1 MFSAASVHKKWGT
14 CSAGVSLRKNQ
25 LCKSI
30 CNGGIQRTAATRYLD
45 YLDFLDY
52 LVHLEYLECLD
63 YLARL
68 VHLEYF
74 ECLDY
79 LAR

>member
-1 MFSAASVHKKWGT
+1 MCF
-14 CSAGVSLRKNQ
+14 C
-25 LCKSI
+25 I

-45 YLDFLDY
+45 YLDYLDY
-52 LVHLEYLECLD
+52 LEYLECLD

-68 VHLEYF
+68 VHLEYL

-79 LAR
+79 LEHFGLSYFNKVSTNDCHILTKDCH